1 MPQEAE
7 VKPSASCFVERF
19 NGGADVSDWD
29 LWVWT
34 PAGRARRTTMIVVM
48 RSGATPQEVEHVIE
62 RLREAGYREQVSVGE
77 ETTVIGVIGSGF
89 PPDFVG
95 KLEMLPGVAQAY
107 RLSKPYKLASRD
119 FRPQSSV
126 VRVGDLSIGADEFVV
141 MAGPCS
147 VESRDQMVLTA
158 QRAKAAGARVLR
170 GGAYKPRTSPY
181 SFQGLGEEGL
191 EYLAEARQTT
201 GLPIITEVL
210 DPADVP
216 LVAQYTDILQ
226 LGTRNMQNFPLLRA
240 VGAVD
245 KPVLL
250 KRGMAATIE
259 EWLMAAEYILHA
271 GNDRV
276 ILCERGIRTFET
288 AARNT
293 LDLSA
298 VPIIK
303 KLSHL
308 PVIADPSHGTG
319 KWYLVKPMAMAA
331 AAVGADGLIIEVHPD
346 PDNALSDG
354 PQSLNLDNFDR
365 LMEDLR
371 GVTAAV
377 GRSLGGEMVSS
388 APGR

>member
-1 MPQEAE
+1 
-7 VKPSASCFVERF
+7 
-19 NGGADVSDWD
+19 
-29 LWVWT
+29 
-34 PAGRARRTTMIVVM
+34 MIVVM

-89 PPDFVG
+89 PPDFAG

-119 FRPQSSV
+119 FHPQASV
-126 VRVGDLSIGADEFVV
+126 VQVGDLSIGADEFVV

-147 VESRDQMVLTA
+147 VESREQMLLTA

-191 EYLAEARQTT
+191 EYLAEARQKT

-331 AAVGADGLIIEVHPD
+331 AAVGADGVLIEVHPD

-371 GVTAAV
+371 SVTAAV
-377 GRSLGGEMVSS
+377 GRSLGGEMAATAS
-388 APGR
+388 GR

>member
-1 MPQEAE
+1 
-7 VKPSASCFVERF
+7 
-19 NGGADVSDWD
+19 
-29 LWVWT
+29 
-34 PAGRARRTTMIVVM
+34 MIVVM

-62 RLREAGYREQVSVGE
+62 RLREAGYREQVSTGE

-89 PPDFVG
+89 PPDFAE
-95 KLEMLPGVAQAY
+95 KLEMLPGVERAH
-107 RLSKPYKLASRD
+107 RITKPYKLASRD
-119 FRPQSSV
+119 FKPMSTV
-126 VRVGDLSIGADEFVV
+126 VRIGDLEIGGDEFVV

-147 VESRDQMVLTA
+147 VESREQVLDTA
-158 QRAKAAGARVLR
+158 RRSKAAGARVLR

-181 SFQGLGEEGL
+181 SFQGLGEQGL
-191 EYLAEARQTT
+191 EYLAEAREVT

-210 DPADVP
+210 DPSDVQ
-216 LVAQYTDILQ
+216 LVSRYTDILQ

-240 VGAVD
+240 VGASD

-271 GNDRV
+271 GNSQV

-319 KWYLVKPMAMAA
+319 KWYLVRPMAMAA
-331 AAVGADGLIIEVHPD
+331 AAVGADGLLIEVHPD
-346 PDNALSDG
+346 PDSALSDG

-365 LMEDLR
+365 LMDDLR
-371 GVTAAV
+371 AVTSAV
-377 GRSLGGEMVSS
+377 GRRLGG
-388 APGR
+388 APVAAR

>member
-1 MPQEAE
+1 
-7 VKPSASCFVERF
+7 
-19 NGGADVSDWD
+19 
-29 LWVWT
+29 
-34 PAGRARRTTMIVVM
+34 MIVVM

-89 PPDFVG
+89 PPDFAG

-126 VRVGDLSIGADEFVV
+126 VQVGDLSIGADEFVV

-147 VESRDQMVLTA
+147 VESREQMILTA

-191 EYLAEARQTT
+191 EYLAEARHAT

-216 LVAQYTDILQ
+216 LVSQYTDILQ

-240 VGAVD
+240 AGAVD

-271 GNDRV
+271 GNHRV

-308 PVIADPSHGTG
+308 PVIVDPSHGTG

-331 AAVGADGLIIEVHPD
+331 AAVGADGVLIEVHPD

-371 GVTAAV
+371 SVTAAV